1 MVASRTMDRA
11 SAVKVVDVL
20 VVLLLAA
27 SGVAQVWTGAPG
39 ELQGGPP
46 VHSALVLLIT
56 LPLLVRRRQP
66 LLVCITVWG
75 ASWLQYEL
83 GGGLGQPFFAGV
95 LALYA
100 VGAHAGYPETVLG
113 AGAVG
118 ASILAIDGPRLAAGD
133 PVDEVIPVW
142 FLLGGVWAFGRW
154 MRRRRAEAVSLT
166 ERAEKA
172 EQDREEQAR
181 QAVADERARIARE
194 LHDLVAHSMGV
205 IVIQSQG
212 AQRMIDKEPHAAL
225 TALKAIESTGRNGL
239 AEMRRLLGL
248 LTESYSGNDASPQ
261 PRLERLDHLV
271 DQVRSAGLPVDFL
284 IEGSARPLPPGVELS
299 AYRIVQ
305 EALTNTLKH
314 AGPASARVT
323 VRYLSESVE
332 VEVTDSGAGPVTS
345 HPPGHG
351 LVGMKERVALYGGTL
366 ETGASEQGGYR
377 VLARI
382 PEREDL

>member
-1 MVASRTMDRA
+1 MDRA
-11 SAVKVVDVL
+11 SAARVVDVV

-27 SGVAQVWTGAPG
+27 SGVAQVWAAAPDA
-39 ELQGGPP
+39 LQGGPA

-66 LLVCITVWG
+66 LLVCVAVWG

-100 VGAHAGYPETVLG
+100 VGAHAGYPQTLLG
-113 AGAVG
+113 AGAAA
-118 ASILAIDGPRLAAGD
+118 ASILAIDIPRLASGD
-133 PVDEVIPVW
+133 PVDEVVPLW

-154 MRRRRAEAVSLT
+154 MRRRRTESVSLT

-172 EQDREEQAR
+172 EKEREELAR
-181 QAVADERARIARE
+181 LAVAEERARIARE

-212 AQRMIDKEPHAAL
+212 AQRMIDKDPQAAL
-225 TALKAIESTGRNGL
+225 AALKAIESTGRNGL

-248 LTESYSGNDASPQ
+248 LTESYSGSDASPQ
-261 PRLERLDHLV
+261 PRLEGLDELV
-271 DQVRSAGLPVDFL
+271 DQVRSAGLPVDFS
-284 IEGSARPLPPGVELS
+284 IDGTPRPLPPGVELA

-323 VRYLSESVE
+323 VRYLSDGVE
-332 VEVTDSGAGPVTS
+332 VEVADSGAGPVAS

-351 LVGMKERVALYGGTL
+351 LVGMKERVALYGGSL

-382 PEREDL
+382 PERGDL

>member
-1 MVASRTMDRA
+1 MDRA

-27 SGVAQVWTGAPG
+27 SGVAQVSTGADA
-39 ELQGGPP
+39 LQGGPP
-46 VHSALVLLIT
+46 VHTALVLLIT

-66 LLVCITVWG
+66 LLVCVTVWG

-100 VGAHAGYPETVLG
+100 VGAHAGYPETLLG
-113 AGAVG
+113 AGAAAATV
-118 ASILAIDGPRLAAGD
+118 LAIDVPRLAAGD

-142 FLLGGVWAFGRW
+142 FLLGGVWSFGRW
-154 MRRRRAEAVSLT
+154 MRRRRAEALSLT

-172 EQDREEQAR
+172 EQDREERAR
-181 QAVADERARIARE
+181 VAVAEERARIARE

-212 AQRMIDKEPHAAL
+212 AQRTFDKDPHATL
-225 TALKAIESTGRNGL
+225 SALKAIESTGRNGL

-248 LTESYSGNDASPQ
+248 LTESYSGTDASPQ
-261 PRLERLDHLV
+261 PRLERLDRLV
-271 DQVRSAGLPVDFL
+271 SQVRSAGLPVDFS
-284 IEGSARPLPPGVELS
+284 IEGSARPLPPGVELA

-332 VEVTDSGAGPVTS
+332 VEIADSGAGPVAS

-351 LVGMKERVALYGGTL
+351 MVGMKERVALYGGTL

-382 PEREDL
+382 PERGDL